1 VTWTVPP
8 AAGLAGTWQSLDLEA
23 DPDEPV
29 LWTGT
34 MTLPVGLNPAN
45 IRFVVQAVNGVG
57 RVKID
62 DNVGAFYQ
70 PGSIPGQQEPGA
82 GAPDPT
88 AITFTT
94 APPSSVAFGS
104 RFTVVARLASGGT
117 PVPGELVRIGFG
129 SAGVPDST
137 NSSGEASVSLGA
149 SLSPGTYVVT
159 ASFAGDATHAP
170 SDAVQ
175 TVQVTQRPTTLALT
189 GTLLSSNPLTAT
201 LTADPVPGSASAA
214 LNQRNVFLVIKGGPL
229 TQVYSS
235 KTDPKG
241 RVQLPDSLLATLPPR
256 IYTVDAYFNGATLP
270 GPVVVAADDVDYAHA
285 EAHQTIDSW
294 LGSAFSGFVGMSN
307 PPVFNNGK
315 AGSAMPIKFSLG
327 ANRGLAIFATGY
339 PKVGTVPCGSPNAT
353 PTGLVVADSN
363 GLKIDTKNNQ
373 YTWDWKTGSWKGT
386 CRALII
392 RFADGTEKKLLF
404 RF

>member
-1 VTWTVPP
+1 
-8 AAGLAGTWQSLDLEA
+8 
-23 DPDEPV
+23 
-29 LWTGT
+29 
-34 MTLPVGLNPAN
+34 MTLPVGLSPAN
-45 IRFVVQAVNGVG
+45 VRFVVQAVNGVG

-62 DNVGAFYQ
+62 DNVGAFYR
-70 PGSIPGQQEPGA
+70 PGSIPGQEEPGA

-94 APPSSVAFGS
+94 AAPSSVAFGS
-104 RFTVVARLASGGT
+104 RFTVVARLASGAT
-117 PVPGELVRIGFG
+117 PVGGKLVRIGFG
-129 SAGVPDST
+129 AAGAPDFT
-137 NSSGEASVSLGA
+137 NGSGEASVSLGA

-170 SDAVQ
+170 SDVVQ
-175 TVQVTQRPTTLALT
+175 TVQVTQRPTTLTLS
-189 GTLLSSNPLTAT
+189 GTLLSSSPLTAT
-201 LTADPVPGSASAA
+201 LTADAVPGSAATA

-229 TQVYSS
+229 TRVYSA

-241 RVQLPDSLLATLPPR
+241 RVQLPDSLLATLPPQ
-256 IYTVDAYFNGATLP
+256 IYVVDAYFNGATLP
-270 GPVVVAADDVDYAHA
+270 GPITVAQDDVDYAHA

-294 LGSAFSGFVGMSN
+294 LGAAFSGFVSMSN
-307 PPVFNNGK
+307 PPAFNTKK
-315 AGSAMPIKFSLG
+315 AGTAVPIKFNLG
-327 ANRGLAIFATGY
+327 ANRGLAIFASGY
-339 PKVGTVPCGSPNAT
+339 PKVGTIPCSNPNAT
-353 PTGLVVADSN
+353 PTGLVTATSN

-404 RF
+404 KF